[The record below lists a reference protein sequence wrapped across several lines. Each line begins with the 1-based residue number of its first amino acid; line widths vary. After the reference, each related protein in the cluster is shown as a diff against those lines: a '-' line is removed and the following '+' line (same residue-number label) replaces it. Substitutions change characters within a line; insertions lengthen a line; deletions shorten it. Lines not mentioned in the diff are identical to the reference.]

1 MTGPM
6 TGPMSTGTYLGLD
19 VGGTKI
25 AALATDADGR
35 VLGER
40 IAPVDGAPLEQRIV
54 TIARQLLDELPDGP
68 PLCAVGVA
76 VPGQVDPAL
85 GTLRL
90 AVNLEARDLAIG
102 PLVSAALG
110 APCFVEHDARAV
122 AAWLHATDE
131 GRRGLAY
138 LSIGTG
144 ISAGIVVDGA
154 LVRGEDGLAG
164 EIGHL
169 VADPAGPACPCGLRG
184 CLEAVASGP
193 AIAASAAAAM
203 RTGAASDLPAHPT
216 TADVFAAARGGDTLA
231 QRVVSDAAAHIAR
244 AVRGLVLAF
253 GVQRVVVGGG
263 VTRAGDAFMQPVLQ
277 ALDGERMASALVQR
291 AIPRTA
297 VELLASERN
306 AGPLG
311 AVAVARIG
319 LGQLRSDERREVGS
333 R

>member
-1 MTGPM
+1 MNAPM
-6 TGPMSTGTYLGLD
+6 TTGTYLGLD

-40 IAPVDGAPLEQRIV
+40 TAPVDGAPLEQRIV
-54 TIARQLLDELPDGP
+54 VIARQLLDELRDAP

-102 PLVSAALG
+102 PIVSAALG

-122 AAWLHATDE
+122 AAWLHATGD
-131 GRRGLAY
+131 GRGLAY

-193 AIAASAAAAM
+193 AIAASAAALM
-203 RTGAASDLPAHPT
+203 RAGATSDLPAHPT
-216 TADVFAAARGGDTLA
+216 TADVFAAARDGDTLA
-231 QRVVSDAAAHIAR
+231 QRVVSDAAAHVAR

-291 AIPRTA
+291 ALPRTA

-319 LGQLRSDERREVGS
+319 LARTLADERREVGS